1 MGNKTKQTG
10 KTEVYP
16 FWCMEDIKNIFHT
29 TITTDYPELNRR
41 SGKGRQQETG
51 YKENLFHV
59 V

>member
-1 MGNKTKQTG
+1 
-10 KTEVYP
+10 
-16 FWCMEDIKNIFHT
+16 T